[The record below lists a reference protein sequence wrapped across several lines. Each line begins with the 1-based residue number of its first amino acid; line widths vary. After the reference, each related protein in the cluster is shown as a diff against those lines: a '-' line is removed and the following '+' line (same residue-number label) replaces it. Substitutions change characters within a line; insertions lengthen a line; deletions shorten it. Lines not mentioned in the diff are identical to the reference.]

1 MIKLLGKVPREVV
14 VACSGGVDS
23 VALLH
28 FLSLKHRVKAAF
40 FHHGTENSDRAE
52 DFVEKLCEKM
62 SVKLFVG
69 RITESKPKD
78 LSEEEHWR
86 NCRYEFLSSFRYV
99 VTAHNLDDVAETW
112 VWSSLH
118 GTPKLIPYERGN
130 IRRPLLCTRKKD
142 LIEWCTSHRVDWIE
156 DSSNQDTKYTR
167 NFIRKEMMPQVLRVN
182 PGIHKMLEKKLKE
195 KIVLEAS
202 ANI

>member
-1 MIKLLGKVPREVV
+1 MIKLLGKVPREIV

-40 FHHGTENSDRAE
+40 FHHGTTNSDRAE
-52 DFVEKLCEKM
+52 EFLTLSCKKM
-62 SVKLFVG
+62 GVKLEVG
-69 RITESKPKD
+69 KISESKPKE

-86 NCRYEFLSSFRYV
+86 NCRYAYLDEFPQV
-99 VTAHNLDDVAETW
+99 VTAHNLDDVVETW

-142 LIEWCTSHRVDWIE
+142 LIEWCTSRNVSWIE
-156 DSSNQDTKYTR
+156 DASNQDTKYTR
-167 NFIRKEMMPQVLRVN
+167 NFIRKEMMPHILRVN

-195 KIVLEAS
+195 KIVL
-202 ANI
+202 

>member
-1 MIKLLGKVPREVV
+1 MIKLLGKVPREIV

-40 FHHGTENSDRAE
+40 FHHGTTNSDRAE
-52 DFVEKLCEKM
+52 EFLTLLCKKM
-62 SVKLFVG
+62 GVKLEVG
-69 RITESKPKD
+69 KITGSKPKE

-86 NCRYEFLSSFRYV
+86 NCRYAYLDEFPQV
-99 VTAHNLDDVAETW
+99 VTAHNLDDVVETW

-142 LIEWCTSHRVDWIE
+142 LIEWCTSRNVSWIE
-156 DSSNQDTKYTR
+156 DESNQDTQYTR
-167 NFIRKEMMPQVLRVN
+167 NYIRKEMMPHVLRVN

-195 KIVLEAS
+195 KIVL
-202 ANI
+202 

>member
-1 MIKLLGKVPREVV
+1 MIRLLYKVPREVT

-28 FLSLKHRVKAAF
+28 FLSLKHKVKAAF
-40 FHHGTENSDRAE
+40 FHHGTENSDKAE

-62 SVKLFVG
+62 NVKLEVG
-69 RITESKPKD
+69 RIAENKPNGLSK
-78 LSEEEHWR
+78 EEHWR
-86 NCRYEFLSSFRYV
+86 NCRYDYLSKFPYV
-99 VTAHNLDDVAETW
+99 VTAHNLDDVVETW

-130 IRRPLLCTRKKD
+130 IRRPLLCTRKKH
-142 LIEWCTSHRVDWIE
+142 LVEWCTDHNVSWIE
-156 DSSNQDTKYTR
+156 DLSNKDISYTR
-167 NFIRKEMMPQVLRVN
+167 NFIRHEMMDDVLRVN

-195 KIVLEAS
+195 KIVL
-202 ANI
+202 